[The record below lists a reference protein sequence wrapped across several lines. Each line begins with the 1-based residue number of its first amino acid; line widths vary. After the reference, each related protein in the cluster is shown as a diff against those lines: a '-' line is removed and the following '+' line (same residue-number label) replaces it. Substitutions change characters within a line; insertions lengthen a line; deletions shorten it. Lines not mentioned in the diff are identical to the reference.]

1 MFTIEIY
8 KRGKFET
15 YLYAYAVPRVGDTI
29 TIRDGTYSTPIFENE
44 TVIKVEHD
52 FTKSEE
58 SHEIQVYI

>member
-15 YLYAYAVPRVGDTI
+15 YLYTYAVPRVGDTI
-29 TIRDGTYSTPIFENE
+29 TIRDDTYSAPIFEDE
-44 TVIKVEHD
+44 TVIKVQHA